1 MITVTL
7 VCDCCNTGMN
17 HATRLVEELRNLGHT
32 TSLGSRNMHGRLPRD
47 LGLPVDTTTEQLRKE
62 PYLTATFADGYVFV
76 CLAQDYM
83 KIVEYT
89 NAQK

>member
-7 VCDCCNTGMN
+7 VCDCCNTGMIYAN
-17 HATRLVEELRNLGHT
+17 RLVAELQTVGHT
-32 TSLGSRNMHGRLPRD
+32 TSFGSRNMHGRNPRD
-47 LGLPVDTTTEQLRKE
+47 LGLPVDATPEQLRQD
-62 PYLTATFADGYVFV
+62 PYLIATFADGYVFV
-76 CLAQDYM
+76 CLAKDYM